1 MAIKKYFSIADTTIS
16 NALDQSL
23 LTENSATGSNMGASD
38 ILEVFRLH
46 AQLSSST
53 GLSSE
58 LSRVLIQ
65 FDTTNIASDRTATNI
80 PVSGNVSFYLKMY
93 NARHSSTLPEDFT
106 LTVSAVSQ
114 SWEEGNGLDMENY
127 TDKTFQKTGST
138 WESRGS
144 SGTWN
149 TAGGDYHS
157 EPTFNQTFQEGFEDL
172 ELDVTDLVEQWLNG
186 TKENYGFGV
195 ALTASLESISKSYYT
210 KKFFARGTEFY
221 YKRPVLE
228 ARWDDST
235 QDDRGYFFL
244 SSSLAPAE
252 DNINTLFLYN
262 VVRGRL
268 RNIPS
273 IGKDT
278 LRVSL
283 FSGST
288 APTGKA
294 LTLVADGNNVL
305 ENHELVVT
313 GGHIST
319 GIYTA
324 SVAFTGSTDLTKVYD
339 VWFSGSTS
347 VTNAAAASLQFHTGA
362 IELNTITADGYNPSN
377 RYILSIS
384 NMRETYSV
392 DEKARFKLYVRPRN
406 WSPTIFTK
414 ANDVPETTIISS
426 ASYEIFRASDNLKI
440 IPFGTGSDMH
450 TALSYNVSGNYF
462 DLDMSCF
469 EGGEMYGVRFAF
481 YDDAVGSWNTQP
493 YEFKFKVSRDEY

>member
-1 MAIKKYFSIADTTIS
+1 
-16 NALDQSL
+16 
-23 LTENSATGSNMGASD
+23 
-38 ILEVFRLH
+38 
-46 AQLSSST
+46 
-53 GLSSE
+53 
-58 LSRVLIQ
+58 
-65 FDTTNIASDRTATNI
+65 
-80 PVSGNVSFYLKMY
+80 
-93 NARHSSTLPEDFT
+93 
-106 LTVSAVSQ
+106 
-114 SWEEGNGLDMENY
+114 MENY
-127 TDKTFQKTGST
+127 TDKTYAKTGST
-138 WESRGS
+138 WGSRGS
-144 SGTWN
+144 SGEWT

-157 EPTFNQTFQEGFEDL
+157 EPKFNQTFQEGYEDL
-172 ELDVTDLVEQWLNG
+172 EVDVTDLVEQWLG
-186 TKENYGFGV
+186 GSKDNYGFGV
-195 ALTASLESISKSYYT
+195 ALTGSLEGASKSYYT

-228 ARWDDST
+228 ARWNDST

-252 DNINTLFLYN
+252 DNLNTLYLYN

-294 LTLVADGNNVL
+294 LTLVSDGAHVM
-305 ENHELVVT
+305 ENHALVVT

-347 VTNAAAASLQFHTGA
+347 ITDAAGTSLQFHTG
-362 IELNTITADGYNPSN
+362 TISLGNFSAEGYNPSN
-377 RYILSIS
+377 RYVLSIS
-384 NMRETYSV
+384 NMRESYSNT
-392 DEKARFKLYVRPRN
+392 EKARFKLYARPRN
-406 WSPTIFTK
+406 WSPTIYTK
-414 ANDVPETTIISS
+414 AIDKPETTIISS
-426 ASYEIFRASDNLKI
+426 ASYEIFRASDGLKV

-462 DLDMSCF
+462 DLDMSCL
-469 EGGEMYGVRFAF
+469 ERDQMYGIRFAF